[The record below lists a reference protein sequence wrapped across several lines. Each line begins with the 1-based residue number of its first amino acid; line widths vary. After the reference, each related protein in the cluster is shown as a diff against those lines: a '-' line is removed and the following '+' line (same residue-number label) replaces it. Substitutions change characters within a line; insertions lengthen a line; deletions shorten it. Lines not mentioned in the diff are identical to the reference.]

1 MAVLASTV
9 QGSASRNPV
18 LRNDHLTVT
27 FRPSADGPRLSQI
40 EHCATGE
47 VYRFER
53 SEVVVMAI
61 VDPEQV
67 HDPKA
72 KVRYALQ
79 NGFTFEGAE
88 LARDG
93 TRAVLRFG
101 HPLLRIDVAY
111 QLHPDAPVIQKTTVC
126 TGGAKGA
133 YVAGINQWLVK
144 PAGLTMAWPRSGTHG
159 QPAVVLG
166 GAGGYFLTL
175 EWPRARAVSIQGDV
189 RLGCRPGYEIAAGKS
204 REVGAG
210 AIGFFERPNGS
221 DREAALE
228 AARRAFFVHV
238 ADRVRP
244 QLPFPI
250 KFTTWGPWF
259 GHARED
265 RLLEIM
271 DDLAYIGTDICHFD
285 AGWQREDHPYSQHL
299 PRARN
304 GDDATW
310 DREMTQPD
318 RLPNGLLPIVR
329 AAKEHGMVVSLWFDA
344 CGNVFVRESEEWAI
358 RDRKGQPVYGRM
370 WCTRWPEAPRQSL
383 AGEYGD
389 VLKEFVL
396 EAMKRYDLGGI
407 MFDNNHYTPDF
418 GPGRRSVA
426 SGWNAVDVQLR
437 QILEILDEGERRRPG
452 VYRFYCSGQSWPWA
466 LKHATHIHAGDPGT
480 SGLMRKAVAT
490 DYPARAVA
498 FERRLAWQRHYDNF
512 VPPWGV
518 KGDIAGW
525 SLQQYS
531 PIPVNL
537 KHTGQLIPAGE
548 GWTQNMFTCF
558 ATTAVRDIR
567 FSFRQMPGFDREIL
581 REWLAWDRERTPF
594 VMDCRPVLKA
604 GDDPNE
610 GIDGYSHVAKGR
622 GVIYLFNRS
631 FDLVQAEVALDER
644 AGFRPGDIG
653 LPAFLVYPLKAP
665 LGSGKLSY
673 GDTLRVPII
682 GKDCAVVE
690 IGLAAL
696 EGLTTYG
703 EYERAACSVRRSHDT
718 LFLVDARELFAAS
731 EAGAIRV
738 EVGSSP
744 RDRRLATQI
753 LEALEAVSGHRIT
766 LDECLR
772 VTAANA
778 KCRLIIGTHEG
789 LLDHEEIGPHFRET
803 LYSRYVAWGGELLS
817 APVLAKLSGGDS
829 PSFCLIAPRP
839 EQLARLAMALT
850 SEVLAGAQVHG
861 DPTAAKGVS
870 SDVAVAAT
878 TLRERAVLRFRPVVQ
893 YRGHVPLPGDMETI
907 RFQVHAELEG
917 QRTLLWR
924 DDVPPF
930 CCTPGAQW
938 WQDRVV
944 SLADFAGQSIRLH
957 LTAAHVDG
965 RGHERL
971 AIGFDRVAILALRAP
986 SR

>member
-1 MAVLASTV
+1 
-9 QGSASRNPV
+9 V
-18 LRNDHLTVT
+18 LRNDQLSVT
-27 FRPSADGPRLSQI
+27 FRPSAEGPRLSQV
-40 EHCATGE
+40 EHRATGE
-47 VYRFER
+47 QYRFER
-53 SEVVVMAI
+53 SEEVVMAI
-61 VDPEQV
+61 VAPDRI
-67 HDPKA
+67 HDSEA
-72 KVRYALQ
+72 RVRYALQ
-79 NGFTFEGAE
+79 NGFSFEGVE
-88 LARDG
+88 VTREG

-101 HPLLRIDVAY
+101 HPLLRIDVTY
-111 QLHPDAPVIQKTTVC
+111 ELHPDAPVLHKTIAC

-144 PAGLTMAWPRSGTHG
+144 PAGLTMAWPKNGSYG

-166 GAGGYFLTL
+166 ENGGYFLTL

-189 RLGCRPGYEIAAGKS
+189 RLGCRPGYKIEAGES
-204 REVGAG
+204 IEVGAG
-210 AIGFFERPNGS
+210 AMGFFERPQES
-221 DREAALE
+221 DKEAALE
-228 AARRAFFVHV
+228 AARRAFFAHV
-238 ADRVRP
+238 ADRVKP
-244 QLPFPI
+244 KLPFPI

-259 GHARED
+259 GQARED
-265 RLLEIM
+265 RVLEIM

-304 GDDATW
+304 EDDETW
-310 DREMTQPD
+310 DREITQPD

-329 AAKEHGMVVSLWFDA
+329 AAKERGMVVSVWFDA
-344 CGNVFVRESEEWAI
+344 CGNVFVREDEEWAI

-418 GPGRRSVA
+418 GPGRRSLA

-452 VYRFYCSGQSWPWA
+452 IYRFYCNGQSWPWA

-490 DYPARAVA
+490 DYPARAMA

-567 FSFRQMPGFDREIL
+567 FSFRQMPAFEREIL
-581 REWLAWDRERTPF
+581 KEWLVWDRERTQF
-594 VMDCRPVLKA
+594 VMNCRPVLKA
-604 GDDPNE
+604 GDDPNQ
-610 GIDGYSHVAKGR
+610 GIDGYSHIGNGR

-631 FDLVQAEVALDER
+631 FDLAECELTLDEG
-644 AGFRPGDIG
+644 AGFRPEDRG
-653 LPAFLVYPLKAP
+653 LPASLVYPLKAP
-665 LGSGKLSY
+665 LGSGELSY
-673 GDTLRVPII
+673 GDRLRVLII
-682 GKDCAVVE
+682 GKDCVVIE
-690 IGLAAL
+690 IGLAAP
-696 EGLTTYG
+696 EGLAAYE
-703 EYERAACSVRRSHDT
+703 EYERVARTVRRSHDT
-718 LFLVDARELFAAS
+718 LFLADAADLFVAS
-731 EAGAIRV
+731 EADPIRV
-738 EVGSSP
+738 EVGNSP
-744 RDRRLATQI
+744 RDRRLAAQI
-753 LEALEAVSGHRIT
+753 LEALGAVSGRRMK
-766 LDECLR
+766 LDECLD
-772 VTAANA
+772 VPTASA

-789 LLDHEEIGPHFRET
+789 LVEHTEVGPCFREM
-803 LYSRYVAWGGELLS
+803 LYNRYVEWEGELLS
-817 APVLAKLSGGDS
+817 SPVLAKLAVSRP

-839 EQLARLAMALT
+839 EQLARLAMGLV
-850 SEVLAGAQVHG
+850 SMVLDGAEARG
-861 DPTAAKGVS
+861 KPTGVK
-870 SDVAVAAT
+870 DVSPDIAFDAT
-878 TLRERAVLRFRPVVQ
+878 IPRERAVLRFRPVVQ
-893 YRGHVPLPGDMETI
+893 YRGHVPLPGDMEMI
-907 RFQVHAELEG
+907 RFQVHVERDG
-917 QRTLLWR
+917 QRTVLWG
-924 DDVPPF
+924 DNVPPF

-944 SLADFAGQSIRLH
+944 TLEDFAGQSISLH

-965 RGHERL
+965 RGHGRL
-971 AIGFDRVAILALRAP
+971 TIGFDRVAIHSLKTR